1 MRPLR
6 RRMLVRTRRKDD
18 AAVTTQDMGDF
29 ARAPGG
35 MVIARGEDTGF
46 LRLRS
51 TLGAVLRTAGAVVH
65 IVAVEPFVDGFT
77 ADAEAAGK
85 FADVDARF
93 ASEDNGFC
101 TLFFHGEGSPRHGF
115 SVGWDGVS
123 VTHVSTCVTHVS
135 GPYKLGG
142 GIVLCFLNTFLSARW
157 VDTAI

>member
-1 MRPLR
+1 
-6 RRMLVRTRRKDD
+6 
-18 AAVTTQDMGDF
+18 
-29 ARAPGG
+29 
-35 MVIARGEDTGF
+35 MVITCGDDTGF

-93 ASEDNGFC
+93 ASEGNGFC

-123 VTHVSTCVTHVS
+123 VTHVS

-142 GIVLCFLNTFLSARW
+142 GIVRCFLNTFLSARW